1 LRQRVTDLEQS
12 VRRER
17 ELSAQERR
25 RADAMALQGRAASG
39 GVAVAAAEIRR
50 RLTT

>member
-1 LRQRVTDLEQS
+1 LRQRVADLEQS

-25 RADAMALQGRAASG
+25 RADAMALQGRAAFRVLWPSPRPKSD
-39 GVAVAAAEIRR
+39 AV
-50 RLTT
+50 